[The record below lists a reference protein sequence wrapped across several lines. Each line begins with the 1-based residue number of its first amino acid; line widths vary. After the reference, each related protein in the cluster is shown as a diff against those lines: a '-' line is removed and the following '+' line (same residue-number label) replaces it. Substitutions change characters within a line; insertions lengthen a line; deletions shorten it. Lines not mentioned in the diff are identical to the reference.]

1 MHPQSPTRYLKKF
14 SKRHGIPDMH
24 PHKLRHSFASV
35 AITNGADVASV
46 SEKLGH
52 SDKAVTLRM
61 YTHAD
66 QESIKRAGN
75 IFRDA
80 IKPKNEKQA

>member
-1 MHPQSPTRYLKKF
+1 MHPQSPTQYMKKF
-14 SKRHGIPDMH
+14 AARYGVNDLHR
-24 PHKLRHSFASV
+24 HKLRHSFASV

-52 SDKAVTLRM
+52 TDKSTTLRM

-66 QESIKRAGN
+66 EESVKRAGD
-75 IFRDA
+75 IFR
-80 IKPKNEKQA
+80 QALEAAGSGR